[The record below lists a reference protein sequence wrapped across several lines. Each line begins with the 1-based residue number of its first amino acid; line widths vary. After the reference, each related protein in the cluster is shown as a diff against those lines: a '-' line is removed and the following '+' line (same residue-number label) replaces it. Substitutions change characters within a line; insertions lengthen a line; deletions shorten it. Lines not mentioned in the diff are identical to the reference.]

1 MSIATLLSYGM
12 GVESTCILV
21 RWIVEPETRP
31 CPLDQLIVITA
42 QVGDEYA
49 NTGRD
54 VELHV
59 LPLLRKHQIRYVQVA
74 RHGHLEAEGITVLDD
89 SRLPER
95 VFLDGDFKLSDEL
108 KLNGTVPQYAGV
120 HRCALK
126 FKAWVIEEWLRRHIS
141 ETVRHAIGYN
151 SLEANR
157 VARSEYA
164 FAARMAFGFSTEET
178 SRVTRSQEYDSL
190 RRLAFYPLVEWGWTR
205 GDCQDYLRTV
215 LGVEWKK
222 SACVYCPFNRLE
234 GEAVERHR
242 THADQVAA
250 AMVMEHVALALN
262 PRASLYKNRSL
273 IEVASA
279 TRNTA
284 AVIEYRRQLDEA
296 QWATYRVRRI
306 FSAKGRADRAVERLQ
321 LFNTNRSAIERLA
334 QLAEAEQRNVDCVGQ
349 IPYVWRE
356 RRTEDKYP
364 CREEFLTAAPAT
376 VDTKARYG
384 LPWFEERWASLQMRL
399 F

>member
-1 MSIATLLSYGM
+1 MPNATLLSYGM
-12 GVESTCILV
+12 GVESTCILI
-21 RWIVEPETRP
+21 RWIAEAETRP
-31 CPLDQLIVITA
+31 CPLDQLIVVTA

-49 NTGRD
+49 DTGRD
-54 VELHV
+54 VERHV
-59 LPLLRKHQIRYVQVA
+59 LPLLRQHQIRYVQVA

-89 SRLPER
+89 SRQPER
-95 VFLDGDFKLSDEL
+95 VFLDGDFKLSHEL
-108 KLNGTVPQYAGV
+108 KQNGTVPQYGGV

-126 FKAWVIEEWLRRHIS
+126 FKAWVIEEWLRAHVS
-141 ETVRHAIGYN
+141 ETIRHAIGYN

-164 FAARMAFGFSTEET
+164 FAARMAFGFNSEEAA
-178 SRVTRSQEYDSL
+178 RVARSQEYDSL

-205 GDCQDYLRTV
+205 ADCLTYLRRL

-222 SACVYCPFNRLE
+222 SACVYCPFNRLK
-234 GEAVERHR
+234 GEAVERHLA
-242 THADQVAA
+242 HADQVAA

-273 IEVASA
+273 IQIASD
-279 TRNTA
+279 TRNTG
-284 AVIEYRRQLDEA
+284 AVREYRRHLHESP
-296 QWATYRVRRI
+296 WTTYRVRRI
-306 FSAKGRADRAVERLQ
+306 YTARGKADRAVERLEV
-321 LFNTNRSAIERLA
+321 FDSDRSAIDRLA
-334 QLAEAEQRNVDCVGQ
+334 QLATAEQSELVHIGE

-356 RRTEDKYP
+356 RRTEEAYP

-384 LPWFEERWASLQMRL
+384 LPWFEERWASLQLRL

>member
-273 IEVASA
+273 IE
-279 TRNTA
+279 
-284 AVIEYRRQLDEA
+284 YRRQLDEA